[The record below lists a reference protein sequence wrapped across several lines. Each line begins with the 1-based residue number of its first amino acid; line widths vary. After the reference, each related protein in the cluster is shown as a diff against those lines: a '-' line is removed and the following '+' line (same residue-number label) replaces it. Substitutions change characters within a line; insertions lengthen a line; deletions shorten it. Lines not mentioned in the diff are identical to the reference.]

1 MVCQPFQVQH
11 DIADQPGARTSVDC
25 ADASGRDRVRID
37 RTFIGLERLT
47 VAGAAVDV
55 VHVKLHSTLSG
66 RTRGVAD
73 DELWV
78 LGDSGLVVKWV
89 RSVDTDADSAFGRV
103 RYRETAPFVLEL
115 LTPAR

>member
-1 MVCQPFQVQH
+1 MCHPFQVQH

-25 ADASGRDRVRID
+25 ADASGRDRCASTALHRA
-37 RTFIGLERLT
+37 RRMT
-47 VAGAAVDV
+47 VGGAAVDA

-66 RTRGVAD
+66 RTIGVAD
-73 DELWV
+73 DELWS
-78 LGDSGLVVKWV
+78 GDTGLVLKWV

-103 RYRETAPFVLEL
+103 RYRETASFVLES